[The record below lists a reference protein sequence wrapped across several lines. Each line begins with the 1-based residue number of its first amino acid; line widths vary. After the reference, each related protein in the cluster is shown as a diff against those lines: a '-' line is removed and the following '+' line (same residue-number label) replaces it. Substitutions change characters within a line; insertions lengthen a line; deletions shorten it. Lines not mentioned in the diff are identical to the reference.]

1 MSNLQEPMA
10 EDEQGQKKQ
19 TVRIN
24 LPPKQTSTATVKVAG
39 PPAKKAATKAAA
51 APAKKAAAPAGGG
64 GAATG
69 APSRRPVAR
78 RQAAPAASG
87 MDVALAVITL
97 ALCAV
102 TCVQLALIVL
112 KGTQS

>member
-64 GAATG
+64 AATG